1 MNSASIAFKR
11 SISHA
16 SLVKFVNVLTYDNLS
31 WALHRLLQASSILE
45 VSMLH
50 PSVEDNRD
58 S

>member
-31 WALHRLLQASSILE
+31 WASA
-45 VSMLH
+45 
-50 PSVEDNRD
+50 
-58 S
+58 